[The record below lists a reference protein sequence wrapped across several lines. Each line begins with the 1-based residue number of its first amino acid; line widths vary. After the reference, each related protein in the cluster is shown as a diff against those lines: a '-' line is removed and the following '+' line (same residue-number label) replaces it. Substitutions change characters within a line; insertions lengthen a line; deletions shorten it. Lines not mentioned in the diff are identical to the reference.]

1 MAARHGCDNQYGRK
15 SSVFNHHKTC
25 QFNVAKVSA
34 RSGHR
39 FVTVVDLEEED
50 VPTQPPTIGAPAVRT
65 RSTSDKTD
73 LELREFVNGTD
84 VTGRICQVAP
94 RCCCQDSRNQIAYT
108 HSHNKTEVV

>member
-39 FVTVVDLEEED
+39 FVTVV
-50 VPTQPPTIGAPAVRT
+50 
-65 RSTSDKTD
+65 
-73 LELREFVNGTD
+73 EFVNDTD
-84 VTGRICQVAP
+84 VMGELAKLRPGVAAKTRAIMGIC
-94 RCCCQDSRNQIAYT
+94 
-108 HSHNKTEVV
+108 